1 MINETSYGSLKF
13 GDFVSVGALRWL
25 EVVEDWTRHGRDL
38 HFIFYEELTLDP
50 VSREHAHIADDGG
63 DDNDENDVNNEND
76 ENVIYM
82 IDKTL

>member
-50 VSREHAHIADDGG
+50 VSGEHANTSIAIGDDG
-63 DDNDENDVNNEND
+63 DDENY
-76 ENVIYM
+76 ENVIY
-82 IDKTL
+82 KARG